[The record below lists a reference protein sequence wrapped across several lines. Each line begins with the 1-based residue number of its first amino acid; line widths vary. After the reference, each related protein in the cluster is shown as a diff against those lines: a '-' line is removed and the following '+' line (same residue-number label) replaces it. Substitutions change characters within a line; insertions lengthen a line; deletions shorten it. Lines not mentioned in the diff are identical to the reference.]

1 MEYYNV
7 SEDSYFNRLIDGLV
21 ILVLGVAIGVVL
33 SQILLTKEVTTITT
47 RSRVTK
53 QQDALS
59 EEHGVVEQEVNF
71 DVDLP
76 KGVKLE
82 EN

>member
-21 ILVLGVAIGVVL
+21 ILVLGVAIGVVV
-33 SQILLTKEVTTITT
+33 SQILLTKEVTTVTT

>member
-71 DVDLP
+71 GVDLP

>member
-21 ILVLGVAIGVVL
+21 ILVLGVAIGVVV